1 MFNNISLIIKI
12 FFLCYFLFILS
23 NIEISKININLI
35 NIELIYILLSFSLFH
50 YLRSMKLKIFFNLN
64 LYNSIK
70 IYLIGFFFGFITP
83 GRIGDFIKI
92 FYIKKKI
99 NLKDFKKI
107 VYDKI
112 IDIYWILLFSYVS
125 IIFLFDLNIYN
136 KIISLI
142 LFIFLNIFLNKYVI
156 EKLRIKLRLNELFKA
171 NFFSILSLFFYMI
184 GCFFIFKNF
193 EINNEPE
200 IFMIFILAL
209 GVTLIPI
216 SFNGLGSR
224 EAVFLF
230 FINIINLNK
239 EEIIIASFLIFLL
252 INILFSICGYFF
264 YVTDRNI
271 KIDKELISKFSR
283 KII

>member
-1 MFNNISLIIKI
+1 MFKNILLVIKI
-12 FFLCYFLFILS
+12 FFLCYFFYILS

-35 NIELIYILLSFSLFH
+35 NLESIYILLSFSLFH
-50 YLRSMKLKIFFNLN
+50 YLRSIKLTIFFKISF
-64 LYNSIK
+64 YNSIK
-70 IYLIGFFFGFITP
+70 IYLIGFFFGFLTP

-92 FYIKKKI
+92 FYLKKKI
-99 NLKDFKKI
+99 NLIHFKKI

-112 IDIYWILLFSYVS
+112 IDVYWILMFSYVS
-125 IIFLFDLNIYN
+125 IIFLFDLNLYN
-136 KIISLI
+136 QIISLI
-142 LFIFLNIFLNKYVI
+142 LVTVLTIVLHKYMI
-156 EKLRIKLRLNELFKA
+156 RKLKIKLRLNELFKT
-171 NFFSILSLFFYMI
+171 NFFSVLSLFFYMI

-193 EINNEPE
+193 EINSKPE

-230 FINIINLNK
+230 FINTINLNK
-239 EEIIIASFLIFLL
+239 EEVIIASFLIFIF
-252 INILFSICGYFF
+252 INIFFSICGYLF
-264 YVTDRNI
+264 YVTHPNI
-271 KIDKELISKFSR
+271 KIDKKLISKFSR

>member
-156 EKLRIKLRLNELFKA
+156 EKLRIKLRLNELLKA